1 MSRRSD
7 WRTLVQSEPRPIV
20 TTWRIAVPDYQQKDF
35 HTVTAYVYGRL
46 DLVDF
51 LVQVLGAKER
61 HRGSNPEMFH
71 GEFTIGDS
79 VIMVGIGKS
88 IPPEFR
94 PPAQWGVRPD
104 SKEPPPGTF
113 YVYVSDV
120 EAAYKRALQM
130 GMTSLSEAADQD
142 WGDRMAGVRD
152 SYGNHWWIATFTGS
166 K

>member
-1 MSRRSD
+1 M
-7 WRTLVQSEPRPIV
+7 
-20 TTWRIAVPDYQQKDF
+20 PDYQQKDF

-61 HRGSNPEMFH
+61 QRGSNPEMFH

-120 EAAYKRALQM
+120 DIKGKTMTVLTPAPGPLPSMFWLM
-130 GMTSLSEAADQD
+130 GTIK
-142 WGDRMAGVRD
+142 
-152 SYGNHWWIATFTGS
+152 WIDT
-166 K
+166 